1 LNNDTGLISIPTFED
16 VTRRT
21 FITGALAS
29 AFLIACGDGEDE
41 EAAPEATA
49 APTTRM
55 VTHALG
61 TTEVPVSPQRVVVT
75 DNNALPYILEL
86 GVVPIAAG
94 TLQGSYNG
102 KDFHP
107 ALYAMGAEK
116 TVAYSRDLP
125 DYELVV
131 SLQPDLIVGST
142 FSLLNRVQDGAA
154 TYGKLAPLAAVDSD
168 LPIFEQIRGYGRILN
183 REKQA
188 DELIAKF
195 QDSIRGIAGR
205 VSVEKLSIARAFGD
219 SQLFIYTK
227 LEPFTALWV
236 DLLGIGVIPGTEG
249 VAKTGT
255 IIAAAERMGDLQG
268 DALVVIQGIERLE
281 TNPLWPLL
289 PAVKAGHVHHVGD
302 YLTYAGNGGL
312 NALREQILGIANFL
326 ADIK

>member
-1 LNNDTGLISIPTFED
+1 
-16 VTRRT
+16 
-21 FITGALAS
+21 
-29 AFLIACGDGEDE
+29 
-41 EAAPEATA
+41 
-49 APTTRM
+49 
-55 VTHALG
+55 
-61 TTEVPVSPQRVVVT
+61 
-75 DNNALPYILEL
+75 
-86 GVVPIAAG
+86 
-94 TLQGSYNG
+94 
-102 KDFHP
+102 
-107 ALYAMGAEK
+107 
-116 TVAYSRDLP
+116 
-125 DYELVV
+125 
-131 SLQPDLIVGST
+131 
-142 FSLLNRVQDGAA
+142 
-154 TYGKLAPLAAVDSD
+154 
-168 LPIFEQIRGYGRILN
+168 LN

-205 VSVEKLSIARAFGD
+205 VSVKKLSIARAFGD

-236 DLLGIGVIPGTEG
+236 DLLGIEVIPGTEG

-312 NALREQILGIANFL
+312 NALRDQILGIANFL
-326 ADIK
+326 AGIK